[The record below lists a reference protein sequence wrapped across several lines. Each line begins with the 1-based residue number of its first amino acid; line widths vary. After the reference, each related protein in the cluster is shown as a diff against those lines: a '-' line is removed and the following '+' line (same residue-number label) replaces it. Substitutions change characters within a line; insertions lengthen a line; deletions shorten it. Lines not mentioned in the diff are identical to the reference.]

1 MIVESKHNAHFMTR
15 HVMKNM
21 FTANLHKF
29 NIVNR
34 GKHCCYLIAKHCQC
48 QDLNTKATMLFP
60 KMHLNRNDNF
70 ASQVKHPLWQQQN
83 ILKQIQTTIFKGT
96 MGIYIPIDDV
106 VSRDKQEFVILA
118 LLPRRVTR

>member
-1 MIVESKHNAHFMTR
+1 
-15 HVMKNM
+15 
-21 FTANLHKF
+21 
-29 NIVNR
+29 
-34 GKHCCYLIAKHCQC
+34 
-48 QDLNTKATMLFP
+48 MLFP